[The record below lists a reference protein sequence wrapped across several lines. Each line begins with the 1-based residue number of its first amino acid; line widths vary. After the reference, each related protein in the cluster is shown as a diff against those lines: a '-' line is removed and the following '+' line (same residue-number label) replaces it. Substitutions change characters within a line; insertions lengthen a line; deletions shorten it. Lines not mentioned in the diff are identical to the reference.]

1 MSAMSNIE
9 LNVKLL
15 RAVVKQT
22 ALYDRNNENYRKR
35 LASENCWDMVALE
48 TGESVEKCKRRWRVL
63 RNDYARW
70 MNVDA
75 ARRRAGSNRLPF
87 QYAKDLSFLR
97 QHLNISEDIVD
108 EDEDN
113 ESEREVSNES
123 MDRKS
128 MQSLKGDAKPQP
140 MAVDEKKPEKK
151 QDSAPEETN
160 SKSSDFS
167 HIKEDKPVEK
177 EKGKK
182 KKKKPTDLNWDEEED
197 ELNSE
202 DEEAPPT
209 SPIST
214 IGDTRKST
222 FFIKQTGEENRL
234 IIRKKNLYAA
244 SGSRDPLEE
253 EMDDSADESG
263 GTGSESISSR
273 RPRRAVRATGVGGIK
288 QLPVQKAAT
297 EQRLT
302 RQQRHRSMGLAAAR
316 NSGSPVKLAPVPKYM
331 SNKNQARAQ
340 NAEAVNKGFE
350 KAFSLT
356 RDDIFPRPKAP
367 APATSQSQSHPGKIT
382 SRRSSSCTSTIVHA
396 ASKLTK
402 RPVNRPANMNT
413 PVSSPTPISQSLV
426 AVIAPPP
433 KSIPG
438 SVSLPFQVAPKATPV
453 STSTSSSVISNNALL
468 LTSSLPSSVTVTT
481 LAAPST
487 SVVSI
492 TDPVTASP
500 LLSMAGAGVGVGVVT
515 TAVPVPSFMTLR
527 SRTERGMQTESLDIF
542 SDEHFLEIVRP
553 QMAEMNP
560 RQKLHFKKKVFQS
573 LMETFD
579 DATDFPAAGEQQHF
593 NINTPS
599 GFEHV
604 SDREMRLVREL
615 VSLVS
620 AAKHS
625 GAINK
630 PPPLPIVTD
639 TLRTVVRAAAPP
651 SAAAPSSGAVG
662 QPRHLIQRVYKHS
675 NGMSL
680 VASPEEKKI
689 FRIVQTNGKAA
700 IAGVGVGVSVPTE
713 ELRKNSVDSNC
724 SGTSV
729 PRAAPAPPVSP
740 RRATAVAIRPQGA
753 SSMNTLFG
761 PTQPQVVTTKS
772 GPLIKVREMQRR
784 FSVCG
789 SGGPMMTLGPPPSNM
804 NVIPH
809 NPQQNLSPMEANMLK
824 RRLMG
829 APLAGM
835 TPLNQRYRYS
845 GTAGPG
851 SGTGQAGAVAAQHA
865 NSVLLRRSAG
875 SVPVSQKQPSPIA
888 GASAPQRTPQIASVQ
903 GNAFNDFVQPKPS
916 LSGGSSSPL
925 KRSLVVANAKKTV
938 PGKRTAM
945 VDVLADPQDKEEI
958 RAQQAKECTET
969 AATIAADDFSVLD
982 GGMGLKREPQDS
994 MEEDAD
1000 DILGM

>member
-9 LNVKLL
+9 SNVKLL

-35 LASENCWDMVALE
+35 LASENCWDMVASE

-75 ARRRAGSNRLPF
+75 ARRRAGTNRLPF

-108 EDEDN
+108 EGEDN

-140 MAVDEKKPEKK
+140 MAVDEKKPAKK

-167 HIKEDKPVEK
+167 HIEEDKPVE

-182 KKKKPTDLNWDEEED
+182 KKEPTDINWDEEED

-244 SGSRDPLEE
+244 SGARDPLEE

-273 RPRRAVRATGVGGIK
+273 RPRRTVRATGVGGIK

-302 RQQRHRSMGLAAAR
+302 RQQRHKSMGLAAAR
-316 NSGSPVKLAPVPKYM
+316 NSASPVKLAPVPKYM

-340 NAEAVNKGFE
+340 NAAAVNKGLE
-350 KAFSLT
+350 KAFALT
-356 RDDIFPRPKAP
+356 RDDIFPRPQAP
-367 APATSQSQSHPGKIT
+367 APATSQSQSQPGKIT
-382 SRRSSSCTSTIVHA
+382 SRRNSSITSTIVHA
-396 ASKLTK
+396 ASTLTK

-413 PVSSPTPISQSLV
+413 PVSSPTPISQSSV
-426 AVIAPPP
+426 AVKAPPP
-433 KSIPG
+433 KSIPV
-438 SVSLPFQVAPKATPV
+438 SVSLPFQVPPKATPV

-487 SVVSI
+487 SAVSM
-492 TDPVTASP
+492 TGPVTASP

-639 TLRTVVRAAAPP
+639 TLRPVVRAAAPS
-651 SAAAPSSGAVG
+651 SAAVG

-680 VASPEEKKI
+680 VASPDEKKI
-689 FRIVQTNGKAA
+689 FRIMPSNGKAA
-700 IAGVGVGVSVPTE
+700 VTGVGVGVSVPTE

-729 PRAAPAPPVSP
+729 TRAAPAPPVSP

-772 GPLIKVREMQRR
+772 GPLIKVREMPRR

-789 SGGPMMTLGPPPSNM
+789 SGGPMMTLGPPPNNM

-809 NPQQNLSPMEANMLK
+809 NPQKNLSPMEANMIK

-829 APLAGM
+829 VPLAGM
-835 TPLNQRYRYS
+835 TPLSQRYRYS
-845 GTAGPG
+845 GPAGPG
-851 SGTGQAGAVAAQHA
+851 SGTGQAGAVAAPHA
-865 NSVLLRRSAG
+865 NSVLLRKSAG
-875 SVPVSQKQPSPIA
+875 SVPVSQKQPSPID
-888 GASAPQRTPQIASVQ
+888 GASASQRTPQIASVQ

-925 KRSLVVANAKKTV
+925 KRSLVVANAKKIV
-938 PGKRTAM
+938 PGKRMAM
-945 VDVLADPQDKEEI
+945 ADVLADPQEQEEI
-958 RAQQAKECTET
+958 RAQQAKEYTET